1 MPPNSQLT
9 AHCLCPQSLLRTEL
23 NWHSSLIA
31 GFLLAAKILN
41 DERVFAS
48 DARIIA
54 SHNSTSQDLIVL
66 EQRAFAVL
74 LPSMGGIHGR
84 ALIFRVALLNLAL
97 DSNPAPQQV
106 FKGHVHILVAQ
117 SDAVL
122 LSEQMAL
129 AESTA
134 PNATVHAVGSYAEV
148 LDYADAQAEADSY
161 AEALDYADAQ
171 AEADSPVHLVLLG
184 VHAVCG
190 SANDNGEAEALIDM
204 LHPQSGGLAIDMRV
218 KPLIAMV
225 SSVPQLPGTALYIRG
240 VDAVL
245 DDHNLTAHD
254 VKVLLDFT

>member
-23 NWHSSLIA
+23 DWHSSLIA

-54 SHNSTSQDLIVL
+54 SHNYTSQDLIVL

-74 LPSMGGIHGR
+74 LPNMGGIHGR

-97 DSNPAPQQV
+97 DSSPAPQQV
-106 FKGHVHILVAQ
+106 FQGHVHILVAQ
-117 SDAVL
+117 SDAAL
-122 LSEQMAL
+122 LSEQTAL
-129 AESTA
+129 AESTS
-134 PNATVHAVGSYAEV
+134 PNATVHAVG
-148 LDYADAQAEADSY
+148 SY

>member
-9 AHCLCPQSLLRTEL
+9 AHCLCSQSLLRTKL
-23 NWHSSLIA
+23 DWHSSLIS

-106 FKGHVHILVAQ
+106 VQGHVHILVAQ
-117 SDAVL
+117 SDAAL
-122 LSEQMAL
+122 LSEQTAL

-134 PNATVHAVGSYAEV
+134 PNATVQKPSRAGSPLGQVPA
-148 LDYADAQAEADSY
+148 
-161 AEALDYADAQ
+161 
-171 AEADSPVHLVLLG
+171 LVLGLVG
-184 VHAVCG
+184 NPPPTRPST
-190 SANDNGEAEALIDM
+190 SAGTWPSGE
-204 LHPQSGGLAIDMRV
+204 Q
-218 KPLIAMV
+218 
-225 SSVPQLPGTALYIRG
+225 
-240 VDAVL
+240 
-245 DDHNLTAHD
+245 
-254 VKVLLDFT
+254 

>member
-9 AHCLCPQSLLRTEL
+9 AHCLCSQSLLRTKL
-23 NWHSSLIA
+23 DWHSSLIS

-97 DSNPAPQQV
+97 DSSPAPQQV

-117 SDAVL
+117 SDAAL
-122 LSEQMAL
+122 LSEQTAL

-148 LDYADAQAEADSY
+148 LDYADAQAEAG
-161 AEALDYADAQ
+161 
-171 AEADSPVHLVLLG
+171 SPVHLVLLG

-190 SANDNGEAEALIDM
+190 SANDNGEAEALLD
-204 LHPQSGGLAIDMRV
+204 LLNPQSGGLAIDMRV

-225 SSVPQLPGTALYIRG
+225 SSVPQLPGIALYFRG

>member
-9 AHCLCPQSLLRTEL
+9 AHCLCLQSLLHTEL
-23 NWHSSLIA
+23 DWHASLIA

-54 SHNSTSQDLIVL
+54 SHNRDNVTSQDLIVL

-74 LPSMGGIHGR
+74 LPSMRGIHGR

-97 DSNPAPQQV
+97 DSIPAPQQV
-106 FKGHVHILVAQ
+106 FQEHVHILVAQ
-117 SDAVL
+117 SDAAL
-122 LSEQMAL
+122 LSEQTAL
-129 AESTA
+129 AAFTA
-134 PNATVHAVGSYAEV
+134 PNATIHAVGSYAE
-148 LDYADAQAEADSY
+148 
-161 AEALDYADAQ
+161 ALNYVEAQ
-171 AEADSPVHLVLLG
+171 AEADSPVHLILLG
-184 VHAVCG
+184 VYAVCG
-190 SANDNGEAEALIDM
+190 SANDNGEAEALIDV

-225 SSVPQLPGTALYIRG
+225 SSVPQLPGTALYFRG

-254 VKVLLDFT
+254 MKVLLDFA